1 MSISK
6 RLLIHR
12 VEFKQNTG
20 KRDRDRNPVYEVS
33 ELRNVRVGVTRRVQA
48 GQHGVI
54 RADTMT
60 LFIDGKYSEMFKD
73 AQKSSLIIPKEDD
86 VIVFEGKEYTV
97 KGVTSC
103 YAAGL
108 NAGHYEVVLE

>member
-73 AQKSSLIIPKEDD
+73 AQKSSLIIPKEND

-97 KGVTSC
+97 KGVTPC
-103 YAAGL
+103 YGASGKAS
-108 NAGHYEVVLE
+108 HYEAVLE